1 MKTVKNFLDFINE
14 SIDEGVTSDVWYVK
28 NKYFRD
34 YILGSDNLPDGV
46 ELPDPNN
53 LEATHAFIGKF
64 DTLDLDIIYNK
75 MQGEFWSEG
84 KTTNDIL
91 KSKDVGHTS
100 MSVGDIIRN
109 KDGMFMVDNMGFYD
123 LEK

>member
-1 MKTVKNFLDFINE
+1 MNKIKKFNDFVNE
-14 SIDEGVTSDVWYVK
+14 SSSENTSEVWYVK

-34 YILGSDNLPDGV
+34 YISGSDNLPDGV
-46 ELPDPNN
+46 ELPDPDN
-53 LEATHAFIGKF
+53 LEATHAFIGKL
-64 DTLDLDIIYNK
+64 DTLDLNEIYEK

-100 MSVGDIIRN
+100 MSVGDIIKN
-109 KDGMFMVDNMGFYD
+109 NDGVFMVDNVEFYN
-123 LEK
+123 LKK